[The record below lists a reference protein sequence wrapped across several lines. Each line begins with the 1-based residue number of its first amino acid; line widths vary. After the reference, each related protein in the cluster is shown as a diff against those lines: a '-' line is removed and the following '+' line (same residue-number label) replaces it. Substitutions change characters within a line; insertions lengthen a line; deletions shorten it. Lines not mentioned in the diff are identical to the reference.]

1 MAERVTIQDIA
12 DELGVSR
19 NTVSK
24 AINNTGLLADSTR
37 ERVLQKA
44 ADMGYKQFSYLTLSN
59 QKSGRLEYAAAK
71 NEIALI
77 STGFIGSSH
86 FASTM
91 LDKFQREISLLGYSL
106 SIHRVSDDEIEKL
119 QMPASFNKEKTAG
132 LLCLELFHR
141 EYASMICGL
150 GIPVLFVDSPVIFPG
165 TSFKADCLYMENQN
179 NIFVLIRELV
189 RRGKKKIGFI
199 GECMHCQSFF
209 ERYMAYRN
217 AMHLLGLPCR
227 EQDCIIGNRLDI
239 RNPDGQD
246 YQEYLA
252 SCFHDAE
259 DLPEVFLC
267 ANDFVA
273 LDALRVFK
281 SMRLS
286 VPEDIWLCGFDDSPE
301 SRIVTPAL
309 TTVHIHS
316 QIMGFSAVHL
326 LMSRIKQPAL
336 NFRTIHTETSLLYR
350 ESTGDGPKIHGT
362 QH

>member
-24 AINNTGLLADSTR
+24 AINNTGLLADATR
-37 ERVLQKA
+37 ERILQKA

-59 QKSGRLEYAAAK
+59 LKNGRPEPAAAK
-71 NEIALI
+71 NEIAVI
-77 STGFIGSSH
+77 SATFIGSSH

-106 SIHRVSDDEIEKL
+106 SIHRVCDNEIERL

-132 LLCLELFHR
+132 LLCLEMFHR
-141 EYASMICGL
+141 EYASMLCDL
-150 GIPVLFVDSPVIFPG
+150 GIPVLFVDSPVLFPG
-165 TSFKADCLYMENQN
+165 TAFKADFLYMENQN
-179 NIFVLIRELV
+179 NIFTLIRELV
-189 RRGKKKIGFI
+189 RRGRKKIGFI

-209 ERYMAYRN
+209 ERYMAYQN

-227 EQDCIIGNRLDI
+227 EQDCIIGNRLDV
-239 RNPDGQD
+239 RNPNGQE

-252 SCFHDAE
+252 ASFQEIE
-259 DLPEVFLC
+259 DMPEVFLC

-273 LDALRVFK
+273 LDALRVLK
-281 SMRLS
+281 SMGLS

-326 LMSRIKQPAL
+326 LMSRIRQPSL
-336 NFRTIHTETSLLYR
+336 NFRTMHTETRLLYR
-350 ESTGDGPKIHGT
+350 ESTGD
-362 QH
+362 

>member
-59 QKSGRLEYAAAK
+59 QKNGRLEYAAAK

-362 QH
+362 QR